1 MSNKKTTP
9 NDLDILRHSASHVMA
24 SAVLEMFPEAKFAIG
39 PSIENGFYY
48 DFELPRTLI
57 PEDLEILEE
66 KMRAIIKANHPFE
79 RAEISFADALKD
91 FKKANQPYK
100 VELIKDLEKSQET
113 NKPLNQLTIYKSGV
127 FVDLCSGPHLES
139 TGEIPADAFK
149 LTKISG
155 AYWRGDE
162 KNKMLQRIYGVAFGS
177 KNDLKEYLHMIEE
190 AEKRNHVKLGK
201 ELRLFSTH
209 IEGPGFPFFHPKGM
223 IVWNE
228 LIKYW
233 KEEHTKENYQEI
245 STPIILNRTLW
256 EKSGHWDH
264 YKDNMYFTKIDE
276 TDYAVKPMNC
286 PGGILVYKSDMHSY
300 KELPLKLAEIGLVHR
315 HELSGTLNGLFRVR
329 MFRQDDAHI
338 YCMENQIK
346 DEIIKLTKMI
356 ERIYKTFGLS
366 YHMELST
373 RPENSTGTDKI
384 WEQAENALKDALNE
398 MKVDYKLN
406 PGDGAFYGPKIDFH
420 LKDSL
425 ERTWQC
431 GTIQVDFSMPE
442 RFELEYAD
450 KNNEKKRP
458 IMVHRAVY
466 GSLERFIGILLE
478 HTNGRLPLWLAPI
491 QVRILNFTD
500 RNKKYS
506 EKILKQLEEEIP
518 TLRVDSDFA
527 SETIPSKVKD
537 AEIMKIPYILVVGDK
552 EEKSGKIAVRNNG
565 KIESIKVDK
574 FVKMIK
580 EEIFS
585 RQ

>member
-420 LKDSL
+420 IKDAIG
-425 ERTWQC
+425 RTWQC
-431 GTIQVDFSMPE
+431 GTIQLDFSMPE
-442 RFELEYAD
+442 RFDLTYIGEDGKEH
-450 KNNEKKRP
+450 RP
-458 IMVHRAVY
+458 VMLHRVIYGAV
-466 GSLERFIGILLE
+466 ERFMGILIE
-478 HTNGRLPLWLAPI
+478 HYAGAFPLWLSPV
-491 QVRILNFTD
+491 QVAILPV
-500 RNKKYS
+500 S
-506 EKILKQLEEEIP
+506 EKFEKYAKDVETQFIASGIRVELYNQSESLGKRIREAEKQ
-518 TLRVDSDFA
+518 
-527 SETIPSKVKD
+527 
-537 AEIMKIPYILVVGDK
+537 KIPYMLVVGEK
-552 EEKSGKIAVRNNG
+552 EEADNSVAVRSRGTKDQEVMKVENFVE
-565 KIESIKVDK
+565 KIIAE
-574 FVKMIK
+574 IK
-580 EEIFS
+580 EKK
-585 RQ
+585 